1 MQKNIAIA
9 TGGDSSEYV
18 ISVAS
23 ASNIERSLDKN
34 LYKSWIITMKGDKWI
49 QGTHG
54 NPGPVIDKNDFSF
67 IFEGKKIQFDCVFMA
82 IHGTPGEDGKLQAY
96 FDLLGIPYTTCGVL
110 TSAMTF
116 NKYVCKGFLNNFGI
130 LSPKAMLIR
139 KGYQFDPER
148 IAAEIG
154 LPCFIKPN
162 SGGSSFGITRV
173 KKTSGIKDAIH
184 KAFREDSEVIVE
196 EFIEGTELTGGVF
209 KSRDREMLFPLTEIV
224 SKNEFFDFDA
234 KYNREADEITPAR
247 ITGELTGE
255 CKKISSF
262 IYDLLDCHGIV
273 RMDYILANNRLY
285 FLEANTVP
293 GMTDTSI
300 IPQQVESMGLD
311 IKELFTMVIEDS
323 IENSNRLKG

>member
-9 TGGDSSEYV
+9 TGGDSSEYIV
-18 ISVAS
+18 SVAS
-23 ASNIERSLDKN
+23 ASNIEQSLDKN
-34 LYKSWIITMKGDKWI
+34 LYKSWIITMKGNNWI

-54 NPGPVIDKNDFSF
+54 NTGPVIDKNDFSF
-67 IFEGKKIQFDCVFMA
+67 IFEGEKIQFDCVLIA

-139 KGYQFDPER
+139 KGYPFDPGR

-162 SGGSSFGITRV
+162 NGGSSFGITRV
-173 KKTSGIKDAIH
+173 KKVSEIKDAIH

-196 EFIEGTELTGGVF
+196 EFIEGTEITGGVF

-247 ITGELTGE
+247 ITGDLTKE
-255 CKKISSF
+255 CKKISSL

-273 RMDYILANNRLY
+273 RMDYILADSRLY

-300 IPQQVESMGLD
+300 IPQQVESMGVD

-323 IENSNRLKG
+323 IENCETG